1 MFSFQTPIMQSKSLL
16 AITFILVSIAG
27 FSQSEKLSMD
37 ALIKKNLA
45 LARDQYTLLESN
57 LPADRMPKSFNMMTE
72 KLETSDTK
80 WWCSGFYP
88 GTLWYIHEY
97 TKDAGIKKAAEGRLA
112 ILEKEKHFKGN
123 LRPGLHDVLFF
134 WERLQDYW
142 KSILQNND

>member
-1 MFSFQTPIMQSKSLL
+1 MQSKSLL

-72 KLETSDTK
+72 K
-80 WWCSGFYP
+80 
-88 GTLWYIHEY
+88 
-97 TKDAGIKKAAEGRLA
+97 
-112 ILEKEKHFKGN
+112 
-123 LRPGLHDVLFF
+123 
-134 WERLQDYW
+134 
-142 KSILQNND
+142 